1 MKNNFKYNAFTDDSF
16 FDPLDELKKINLF
29 DDNFFKNNFQENLRI
44 FFNRMFPNC
53 HSSKAKKEA
62 QKTILVTEKTDLLTY
77 LKKDFRSMSAE
88 DFYLVIDQLLDFNLG
103 LEFEFAD
110 GKQFLIESGQQVLQ
124 AATIDSTNLAD
135 FLFNALILRSA
146 NGLSLIDN
154 LVNDG
159 FLVESFADRIPKPL
173 FFAGKS
179 LAVFEKEDLLNE
191 SVYIDTRIDTDH
203 DSKNDLLLLTITR
216 PKKEIAAFKVPVILT
231 ANPYFYG
238 TNDMQADVHSPE
250 GDLPVK
256 DDFSFQIGSSVDKE
270 DRLPALEKRE
280 MSEKESFQRSSNTG
294 APTFPL
300 NDYFLARGFAV
311 AYYGGLGT
319 RGSDGLRS
327 SGGPDETTA
336 CCAAIEYLSG
346 NRLAFTDK
354 SVSNSIRATWSN
366 GSVAM
371 TGRSYLG
378 TLATACATRNP
389 AGLKTIISESAISS
403 WYDYYRENGLVVA
416 PGGFQGED
424 ADVLALDTFSRWFD
438 GSQIFKVKP
447 IFEKSLLEM
456 KKAEDRQTGNYN
468 KFWDQRNYLNQAEKI
483 KIDCLY
489 VHGLNDWNVK
499 PINVFNILAKLSN
512 HSGQSVN
519 VILHQGQHISPH
531 DLRSFDYLDICNA
544 WLTHELFG
552 LENAVQKTLPK
563 VIVEDNL
570 DPEIWHRQDSWI
582 KTQHETEFNLAKLAD
597 QEIAS
602 YKDNLTEIYRNHY
615 SNYESYEKDFYSADK
630 VFDGSV
636 LKINLPRIA
645 DSTINGRIR
654 LNLRIKTNAKTG
666 LLTAAL
672 AEIGAKKHSSKV
684 TKAVLNR
691 NFKINFEDRLI
702 PLRDFYSKKTNEHLI
717 SNGHINLQNIQGPNI
732 VNQVHE
738 NCFLDLKLLFQPT
751 IYRLT
756 ADSKIVLFIFASD
769 MQYTLHPK
777 KIQEYTVDLKESK
790 IVLPI
795 L

>member
-16 FDPLDELKKINLF
+16 FDPFDELKRINLF
-29 DDNFFKNNFQENLRI
+29 DDSFFENSFHDNLKIFFK
-44 FFNRMFPNC
+44 RMFPNC
-53 HSSKAKKEA
+53 HSFEAKKEA
-62 QKTILVTEKTDLLTY
+62 EKAILVNEKNDLSTY
-77 LKKDFRSMSAE
+77 LERDFQSISAE

-103 LEFEFAD
+103 LEIDFGS
-110 GKQFLIESGQQVLQ
+110 GKQFLIDSGQQVLS
-124 AATIDSTNLAD
+124 AVKIDSTNLAD

-154 LVNDG
+154 LVSDG
-159 FLVESFADRIPKPL
+159 FLIESFADKIPKPL

-179 LAVFEKEDLLNE
+179 LAVFQKKDLLHE
-191 SVYIDTRIDTDH
+191 RVYIDTRIDTDQ
-203 DSKNDLLLLTITR
+203 DQKNDLLLLTISR
-216 PKKEIAAFKVPVILT
+216 PKKEVADFKVPVILT
-231 ANPYFYG
+231 TNPYFYG
-238 TNDMQADVHSPE
+238 TNDMQEDVHSPE
-250 GDLPVK
+250 GDLSVK
-256 DDFSFQIGSSVDKE
+256 DDFNFQIGSSSEAEKQ
-270 DRLPALEKRE
+270 LPALKKQEVIE
-280 MSEKESFQRSSNTG
+280 EESFKRSSKTG
-294 APTFPL
+294 ASTFPL

-346 NRLAFTDK
+346 HRLAFTDK
-354 SVSNSIRATWSN
+354 TASNSIRAAWSN

-389 AGLKTIISESAISS
+389 LGLKTIISESAISS

-438 GSQIFKVKP
+438 GSQFFKIKS
-447 IFEKSLLEM
+447 IFEKSLSEM

-468 KFWDQRNYLNQAEKI
+468 EFWDQRNYLNQAEKI

-499 PINVFNILAKLSN
+499 PINVFNILTKLSK

-531 DLRSFDYLDICNA
+531 DIRSFDYLDICNA

-552 LENAVQKTLPK
+552 LENYIQKTLPK
-563 VIVEDNL
+563 VIVEDNI
-570 DPEIWHRQDSWI
+570 DPEIWHGQSDW
-582 KTQHETEFNLAKLAD
+582 TQTERKSEFNLAKLAG
-597 QEIAS
+597 EKLAS
-602 YKDNLTEIYRNHY
+602 YKDNLTEIYHNHY
-615 SNYESYEKDFYSADK
+615 SSYENYEKDFYSAK
-630 VFDGSV
+630 EIFDNSL
-636 LKINLPRIA
+636 LKINLPTIA
-645 DSTINGRIR
+645 DSTINGRIQ
-654 LNLRIKTNAKTG
+654 LNLRIKTNSRTG

-672 AEIGAKKHSSKV
+672 VEMNAGKHSSKV
-684 TKAVLNR
+684 TKIVLNR
-691 NFKINFEDRLI
+691 NFKINFEDHAI
-702 PLRDFYSKKTNEHLI
+702 PLRDFYSKRTDEHLI
-717 SNGHINLQNIQGPNI
+717 TNGHINLQNIQGPNI
-732 VNQVHE
+732 VNQVYE
-738 NCFLDLKLLFQPT
+738 NQFLDLKLLLQPT

-756 ADSKIVLFIFASD
+756 AASKIVLFIFASD
-769 MQYTLHPK
+769 MQYTLHPQ

-790 IVLPI
+790 IILPI